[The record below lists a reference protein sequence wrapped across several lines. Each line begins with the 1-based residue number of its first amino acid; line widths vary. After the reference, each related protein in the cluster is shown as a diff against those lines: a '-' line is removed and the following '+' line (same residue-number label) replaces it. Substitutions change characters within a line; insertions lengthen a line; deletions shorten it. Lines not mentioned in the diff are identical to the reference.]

1 MVEINEW
8 LLETLYAL
16 KKLYDHG
23 KADELLAEYEDE
35 KLSGEDI
42 GDISMRGVCEVF
54 ENTRSYWDEWSG
66 EDIYVFF
73 DPIFNEF
80 YGLCDAYEER
90 IGVSRDR
97 NPHRKEIE
105 RAIEV
110 GLHFNDYSYGY
121 HVYDGSQRDGSCKI
135 ILKLYPEFCSMYEVA
150 GGLLEVY
157 DAYASHIKRLKK
169 ELGMEEET
177 KIIALPAVQAETKE
191 AA

>member
-66 EDIYVFF
+66 EDVYVFF
-73 DPIFNEF
+73 DPIFDEF
-80 YGLCDAYEER
+80 NRLCSAYEEKAG
-90 IGVSRDR
+90 IARDQ
-97 NPHRKEIE
+97 NPHRIEIK
-105 RAIEV
+105 RAIRT
-110 GLHFNDYSYGY
+110 GLNFNDYSYEY

-135 ILKLYPEFCSMYEVA
+135 ILKLYPEFCALYEVA

-157 DAYASHIKRLKK
+157 DAYASHIRRLKK

-177 KIIALPAVQAETKE
+177 TIIALPAVQAETKE

>member
-23 KADELLAEYEDE
+23 KTDELLADYEDE
-35 KLSGEDI
+35 KLSGDDI

-66 EDIYVFF
+66 EDVYVFF
-73 DPIFNEF
+73 DPIFDEF
-80 YGLCDAYEER
+80 NRLCSAYEEKTG
-90 IGVSRDR
+90 ISRNR
-97 NPHRKEIE
+97 NPHRIEIK
-105 RAIEV
+105 RAIRT
-110 GLHFNDYSYGY
+110 GLNFNDYSYEY
-121 HVYDGSQRDGSCKI
+121 YVYDGSQRDGACKI
-135 ILKLYPEFCSMYEVA
+135 VLKIYPEFCSMYEVA

-177 KIIALPAVQAETKE
+177 QIIALPAVQAETKE